1 MRITYL
7 DNSGFFL
14 AMRDASLV
22 FDCWRFPAP
31 GEAAGF
37 SNGYLDRAV
46 LTGRPRAY
54 FFVSH
59 VHADHFH
66 PEIFRFADAAA
77 ETMFLLDKDIP
88 VPEGVPHHFLSPGEE
103 FSDGYVRVRAFGST
117 DLGVSFLAEAEGRR
131 IFHAG
136 DLNFWH
142 WREESTEAEVREAR
156 EAFLAELERM
166 APAMAGGLDAAFFP
180 VDPRMGSEI
189 EAGAAEFARR
199 FAPRLLI
206 PMHFGENFAA
216 MQAACRTGLAGQR
229 IWAPTRRGDTVLLE

>member
-46 LTGRPRAY
+46 LTERPRAY

-66 PEIFRFADAAA
+66 PEIFRLADAAA

-88 VPEGVPHHFLSPGEE
+88 VPEG
-103 FSDGYVRVRAFGST
+103 
-117 DLGVSFLAEAEGRR
+117 
-131 IFHAG
+131 
-136 DLNFWH
+136 
-142 WREESTEAEVREAR
+142 
-156 EAFLAELERM
+156 AFLPRRRD
-166 APAMAGGLDAAFFP
+166 GGSFTQATSTF
-180 VDPRMGSEI
+180 GI
-189 EAGAAEFARR
+189 GARR
-199 FAPRLLI
+199 ARKRKCVRRRRPSWQSLSVWLRRWRAGWMRCFSRSTRAW
-206 PMHFGENFAA
+206 AA
-216 MQAACRTGLAGQR
+216 RSRRARRNSRAGL
-229 IWAPTRRGDTVLLE
+229 RRGCSSPCTLGRTLRPCRRPAAPGLRGSGSGRPPGGAIR

>member
-46 LTGRPRAY
+46 LTERPRAY

-59 VHADHFH
+59 GHADHFH

-103 FSDGYVRVRAFGST
+103 FSDGYARVRAFGST

-136 DLNFWH
+136 
-142 WREESTEAEVREAR
+142 
-156 EAFLAELERM
+156 
-166 APAMAGGLDAAFFP
+166 
-180 VDPRMGSEI
+180 
-189 EAGAAEFARR
+189 ARR
-199 FAPRLLI
+199 GRPSWQSLSVWLRRWRAGWMRRFSRLTRAWVARSRRAQR
-206 PMHFGENFAA
+206 NSRA
-216 MQAACRTGLAGQR
+216 GL
-229 IWAPTRRGDTVLLE
+229 RRGCSSPCTLGRTLRPCRRPAAPGLRGSGSGRPPGGATQFYWNRGRRE